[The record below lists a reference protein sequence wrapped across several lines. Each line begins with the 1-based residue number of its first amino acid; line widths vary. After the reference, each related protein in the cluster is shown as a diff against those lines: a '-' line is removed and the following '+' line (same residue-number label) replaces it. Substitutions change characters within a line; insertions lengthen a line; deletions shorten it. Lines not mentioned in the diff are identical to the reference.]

1 MVAYRA
7 LLKSEYFYNTE
18 HISLG
23 LSDKPQGDK
32 TPKFQLEPGPEVHL
46 TSLKIGSYFAQ
57 EQNHAESL
65 SLATASVMVALHQR
79 GPPQQVGDSVRHCR
93 FKRAPQHFIQA
104 QPLTITEHLNGLL
117 LLQMEKSLFLMI
129 HDYGSASYVSA
140 CRRRLMKF
148 ALLDHKSA

>member
-79 GPPQQVGDSVRHCR
+79 GPPQQVGDC
-93 FKRAPQHFIQA
+93 KA
-104 QPLTITEHLNGLL
+104 
-117 LLQMEKSLFLMI
+117 LQ
-129 HDYGSASYVSA
+129 V
-140 CRRRLMKF
+140 
-148 ALLDHKSA
+148 